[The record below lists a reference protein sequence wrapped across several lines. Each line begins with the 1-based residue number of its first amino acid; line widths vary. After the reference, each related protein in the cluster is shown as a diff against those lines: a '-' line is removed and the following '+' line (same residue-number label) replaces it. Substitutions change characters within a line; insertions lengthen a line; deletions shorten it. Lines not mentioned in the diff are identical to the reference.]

1 MLLTGFHGS
10 CYARSVYI
18 RVQCHMCVC
27 VCVCASIKEMI
38 ACANMAVTMSNK
50 SGSGAQSCGL
60 AGKAI
65 LLLGFT
71 RSNFSLLTLVAY
83 WQ

>member
-18 RVQCHMCVC
+18 RVQCHMCVYVC

-50 SGSGAQSCGL
+50 SGSGGPRAVG
-60 AGKAI
+60 
-65 LLLGFT
+65 
-71 RSNFSLLTLVAY
+71 
-83 WQ
+83 WQEKPYCY